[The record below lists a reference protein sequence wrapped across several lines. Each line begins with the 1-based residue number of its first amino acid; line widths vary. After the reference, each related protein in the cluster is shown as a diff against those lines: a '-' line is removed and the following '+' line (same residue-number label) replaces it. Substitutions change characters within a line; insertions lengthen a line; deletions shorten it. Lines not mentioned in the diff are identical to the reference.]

1 MTVKI
6 KQHGPRNSTP
16 LSVSH
21 PVLSMQW
28 DEAKKLRITI
38 F

>member
-16 LSVSH
+16 LSH
-21 PVLSMQW
+21 PDLSMQW